1 MLGLLFIPAPAALLL
16 VPAVLVVEEERPRD
30 LEAVEAGRVVA
41 RLVLGAGGADD
52 ADNFLSVVP
61 LFFLDDD
68 DDDA

>member
-1 MLGLLFIPAPAALLL
+1 M
-16 VPAVLVVEEERPRD
+16 EEERPRD
-30 LEAVEAGRVVA
+30 LETVEAGRVVA